1 MREDEKTRGLGF
13 GTSCVRQKMDEA
25 KNGAV
30 RYLDVSKAGGRGH
43 GLGEGASG
51 IGGAGHEPVGAGQAG
66 G

>member
-1 MREDEKTRGLGF
+1 
-13 GTSCVRQKMDEA
+13 MDEA